1 MTDGAGR
8 ISDTDRLIL
17 SLLREDC
24 SALVDGTGRPV
35 DWDAVLARAETH
47 GVEPLLYHQW
57 RSAGR
62 LEAFPAGSVQAL
74 QCIYYRVVARNT
86 LYLQALEAILSS
98 LATWGITP
106 ILLKGAGLVATV
118 YDSPA
123 LRPMG
128 DLDLLVLPGEFRTAL
143 QCLGK
148 LGYQPTHQEQFP
160 GAYEAVTHHV
170 GLRREA
176 SFGSLVE
183 LHHHWL
189 SLPGSLSRY
198 VSMEEVRQRAI
209 AVQVGQARA
218 WVLAPADQVLHLSGH
233 IAIHSPVTQ
242 RFIWYYDLDRVIRRY
257 EQSLDW
263 ALILKRAV
271 DYRMVLPLQRVLP
284 AVASMLG
291 TPVPAEV
298 LEELGRILVDPRE
311 RQRYAPSALGP
322 HSRVVD
328 GLQKLSGLE
337 GVGARLK
344 FAWQMLFPSW
354 SYMSASYP
362 DEGLARQ
369 LGRYPARWGSALRE
383 LTSAWRGRRSN
394 WRSQESL

>member
-17 SLLREDC
+17 SLLLEDC
-24 SALVDGTGRPV
+24 SALGGDASQSV
-35 DWDAVLARAETH
+35 DWGAVLARAETY
-47 GVEPLLYHQW
+47 GVASLLYHQL

-62 LEAFPAGSVQAL
+62 LEALPADSVQAL
-74 QCIYYRVVARNT
+74 QCVYYRVVAQNT
-86 LYLQALEAILSS
+86 LYLQALEAILKS

-128 DLDLLVLPGEFRTAL
+128 DLDLLVLPAELRLAL
-143 QCLGK
+143 RCLASI
-148 LGYQPTHQEQFP
+148 GYQPTHSEQFP
-160 GAYEAVTHHV
+160 GAYEVVTHHV
-170 GLRREA
+170 GLRREDP
-176 SFGSLVE
+176 FDSLVE

-209 AVQVGQARA
+209 AVQVGQAQA
-218 WVLAPADQVLHLSGH
+218 WVLAPADQVLHLSAH
-233 IAIHSPVTQ
+233 IAIHSQATH
-242 RFIWYYDLDRVIRRY
+242 RLIWYYDLDQVIRRY

-263 ALILKRAV
+263 VLILERAV
-271 DYRMVLPLQRVLP
+271 DYHMVLPLQRVLP
-284 AVASMLG
+284 AVASMLC
-291 TPVPAEV
+291 TPVPAEA
-298 LEELGRILVDPRE
+298 LEELGRIAADPRE
-311 RQRYAPSALGP
+311 RQRYAPSALGS
-322 HSRVVD
+322 HSRLAD

-337 GVGARLK
+337 GLGAKLK

-362 DEGLARQ
+362 DEGLARR

-383 LTSAWRGRRSN
+383 LISAWRGRQSN
-394 WRSQESL
+394 SRSQESL